1 MLLQQILNGLLIG
14 GIYALIAVGFAII
27 YSIMRY
33 ANFSYGGLI
42 MVGAYIGY
50 SVITKFHLSLIPGII
65 LVSIVTALVNIII
78 ERIGFYP
85 IRIKKVPGIFT
96 LVSSFIIAMILQ
108 NLILV
113 IFGPGFQVL
122 PQLVSTIPIIT
133 KPVFVSRLD
142 FYTLIIT
149 LLSLIG
155 LNLIVYRTKLGLAMR
170 ATSCNLKAAL
180 LMGINIDQI
189 SMIAFALAGAL
200 AGITGVLLAMKYSA
214 YIQLSML
221 ILPGFIACVIGG
233 LGSLTGAV
241 IGGIT
246 LGMIQVFSISYIS
259 SSFSPVLI
267 YSFLIPILLIRPGGI
282 FGRFVEEKA

>member
-14 GIYALIAVGFAII
+14 GIYALVAVGFALI

-33 ANFSYGGLI
+33 TNFSHGAEI

-65 LVSIVTALVNIII
+65 LAFIGAALVNIIV

-85 IRIKKVPGIFT
+85 IRIKKAPGIFT
-96 LVSSFIIAMILQ
+96 LVSSLVVAMLLQ

-122 PQLVSTIPIIT
+122 PQLVNTIPIIT

-142 FYTLIIT
+142 FYILIIT
-149 LLSLIG
+149 LLSLIVF
-155 LNLIVYRTKLGLAMR
+155 NLIVYRTKVGLAMR
-170 ATSCNLKAAL
+170 ATSCNQKAAF
-180 LMGINIDQI
+180 LMGVNIDQI

-200 AGITGVLLAMKYSA
+200 AGISGILLGMKYSE
-214 YIQLSML
+214 
-221 ILPGFIACVIGG
+221 IGR
-233 LGSLTGAV
+233 AHV
-241 IGGIT
+241 
-246 LGMIQVFSISYIS
+246 
-259 SSFSPVLI
+259 
-267 YSFLIPILLIRPGGI
+267 
-282 FGRFVEEKA
+282 